1 MFYLLPPVDP
11 PLLLAPPL
19 NPPPELLLPVLPEL
33 KLDVDLLVVEL
44 LLL

>member
-19 NPPPELLLPVLPEL
+19 NPLPELLLPVLPEL

>member
-1 MFYLLPPVDP
+1 MFYLHPPVEL

-19 NPPPELLLPVLPEL
+19 TPPPELLLLVLPEL
-33 KLDVDLLVVEL
+33 KLDVDWLVVEL